1 MASVQAI
8 LADHGIER
16 ILSKEAGRTSR
27 GSVENMRKYV
37 TFLNGLPNA
46 IDGKELEEFWV
57 NRVRAFFAGK
67 PFRFRVDASL
77 SLRAAVR
84 DLLAQARDRQAE
96 NPGQRFEGA
105 MMQHLVG
112 AKLDLVLGAG
122 VVSHHPTSEAD
133 QAAGRAGDFTPGDV
147 AIHVTTH
154 PTEALMARCAENLG
168 EGLRPLVVTTPR
180 SAAGV
185 DSLAE
190 AIGIA
195 DRIDIIDIEQ
205 FLATNLLERAAF
217 KLDQHRPRV
226 AELIARYNQLI
237 DIHEHDPSLRIEPV
251 G

>member
-1 MASVQAI
+1 
-8 LADHGIER
+8 
-16 ILSKEAGRTSR
+16 
-27 GSVENMRKYV
+27 
-37 TFLNGLPNA
+37 
-46 IDGKELEEFWV
+46 
-57 NRVRAFFAGK
+57 
-67 PFRFRVDASL
+67 
-77 SLRAAVR
+77 
-84 DLLAQARDRQAE
+84 
-96 NPGQRFEGA
+96 
-105 MMQHLVG
+105 
-112 AKLDLVLGAG
+112 
-122 VVSHHPTSEAD
+122 
-133 QAAGRAGDFTPGDV
+133 V